1 VRVIKPST
9 VKEYTRRY
17 PDAEKPLMAW
27 LKLAEQARWT
37 SLQDIRQIFPN
48 ADGVIVSS
56 GNPVVVFNI
65 RGNKYR
71 LIVAIHYRP
80 SGRVFVLRFLTHAE
94 YDKEKWKAEL

>member
-1 VRVIKPST
+1 
-9 VKEYTRRY
+9 
-17 PDAEKPLMAW
+17 
-27 LKLAEQARWT
+27 
-37 SLQDIRQIFPN
+37 
-48 ADGVIVSS
+48 VSS